1 VSKIAASDLEERRTD
16 KEVTITCVWNPRC
29 RYHTRKGWTAMTV
42 ILVLVTFL
50 VFIVLD
56 YVLNRGKA
64 VVTVPATANRALP
77 AHASGEMVDGFLVP
91 ENLSYHAGHAWLTR
105 ERKGVIRMGADEFA
119 ASLAGKVEKIEV
131 PKPGQWIRQGQKVL
145 AFYRDGEKTEMVSPT
160 QGEVLEINAEVLN
173 DPALLRQDP
182 YGNGWLMTIRVPDEE
197 NTSRNLIPKGLVG
210 NWMRDAVERLY
221 ALEPALAGVVAP
233 DGGRPTEDLL
243 AGLPDASRRKITG
256 QFLLTARN
264 L

>member
-1 VSKIAASDLEERRTD
+1 MEAVVPYPE
-16 KEVTITCVWNPRC
+16 W
-29 RYHTRKGWTAMTV
+29 KGWTAMTV

-64 VVTVPATANRALP
+64 VVTVPATPNRAVP
-77 AHASGEMVDGFLVP
+77 AHVSGEIVDGFLVP
-91 ENLSYHAGHAWLTR
+91 ENLSYHPGHAWLTR

-119 ASLAGKVEKIEV
+119 GSLVGKVEKIEL

-160 QGEVLEINAEVLN
+160 EGEVLEVNAEVLN
-173 DPALLRQDP
+173 NPALLRKDP
-182 YGNGWLMTIRVPDEE
+182 YGNGWLMTIGVPDEE
-197 NTSRNLIPKGLVG
+197 NTGRNRIPKGLVG

-221 ALEPALAGVVAP
+221 ALQPALAGAVAP

-243 AGLPDASRRKITG
+243 AGLPDVSWKKITSE
-256 QFLLTARN
+256 FLLTA
-264 L
+264 